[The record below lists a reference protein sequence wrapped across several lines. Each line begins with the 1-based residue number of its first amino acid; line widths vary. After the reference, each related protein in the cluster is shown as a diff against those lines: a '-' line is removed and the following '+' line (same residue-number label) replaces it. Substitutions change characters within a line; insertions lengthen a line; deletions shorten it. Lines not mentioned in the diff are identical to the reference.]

1 MTNYEIEEITKIFKA
16 LSDPTRFKIFLLLN
30 DRVSCVNAIV
40 NFLKISQPA
49 VSQHLK
55 ILREAGLVKI
65 EKKGYWVHYSS
76 NKEKIDKFLKDFPA
90 TLKLK
95 GVINMGKKV
104 NKKECKYPERL
115 KGKTEECTP
124 EQIKKCHGDISEKN
138 HPCVLKKIG
147 GNKNK

>member
-1 MTNYEIEEITKIFKA
+1 MTNYEIEEITKTFKA

-30 DRVSCVNAIV
+30 SRIFCVNGIV
-40 NFLKISQPA
+40 NFLQISQPA

-55 ILREAGLVKI
+55 ILREAGLVKV

-76 NKEKIDKFLKDFPA
+76 DKEKIDKFLKDFPA

-95 GVINMGKKV
+95 WVINISKKV
-104 NKKECKYPERL
+104 NKIGCKYSERL
-115 KGKTEECTP
+115 KGKPDECTP

-138 HPCVLKKIG
+138 HPCVSKKEIKKT
-147 GNKNK
+147 N

>member
-30 DRVSCVNAIV
+30 SRIFCVNGIV
-40 NFLKISQPA
+40 NFLQISQPA

-76 NKEKIDKFLKDFPA
+76 DKEKIDKFLKDFPA

-95 GVINMGKKV
+95 WVISMD
-104 NKKECKYPERL
+104 KKECKYSERL
-115 KGKTEECTP
+115 KGNPNECTP
-124 EQIKKCHGDISEKN
+124 EQIEKCHGDISEKN
-138 HPCVLKKIG
+138 HPCVSKK
-147 GNKNK
+147 K

>member
-30 DRVSCVNAIV
+30 SRIFCVNGIV
-40 NFLKISQPA
+40 NFLQISQPA

-76 NKEKIDKFLKDFPA
+76 NKEKIDNFLKDFPA

-95 GVINMGKKV
+95 GVRNV
-104 NKKECKYPERL
+104 
-115 KGKTEECTP
+115 
-124 EQIKKCHGDISEKN
+124 D
-138 HPCVLKKIG
+138 KKIR

>member
-30 DRVSCVNAIV
+30 SRIFCVNGIV
-40 NFLKISQPA
+40 NFLQISQPA

-104 NKKECKYPERL
+104 NKKSVNIRKDLRV
-115 KGKTEECTP
+115 KR
-124 EQIKKCHGDISEKN
+124 KN
-138 HPCVLKKIG
+138 VLP
-147 GNKNK
+147 NR

>member
-1 MTNYEIEEITKIFKA
+1 MTNYEIEKITKICKA

-30 DRVSCVNAIV
+30 NRISCVNAIV
-40 NFLKISQPA
+40 NSLQVSQPA

-55 ILREAGLVKI
+55 ILRESGLVKI
-65 EKKGYWVHYSS
+65 EKRGYWVHYSS
-76 NKEKIDKFLKDFPA
+76 DREKVDKFLKDFPV

-115 KGKTEECTP
+115 MGKPGECAS

-138 HPCVLKKIG
+138 HPYVS
-147 GNKNK
+147 KNK

>member
-1 MTNYEIEEITKIFKA
+1 MTDYEIGEITKIFKA

-30 DRVSCVNAIV
+30 SRIFCVNGIV
-40 NFLKISQPA
+40 NFLQISQPA

-95 GVINMGKKV
+95 GVRNMGKEV

-124 EQIKKCHGDISEKN
+124 EQIKKCHSDISIQK
-138 HPCVLKKIG
+138 HPCVSKK
-147 GNKNK
+147 N

>member
-30 DRVSCVNAIV
+30 DRVSCVNALV
-40 NFLKISQPA
+40 NFLQISQPA

-76 NKEKIDKFLKDFPA
+76 DKKKIEKFLKDFPA

-95 GVINMGKKV
+95 GVRNMGKKI

-124 EQIKKCHGDISEKN
+124 EQIEKCHGDISIQK
-138 HPCVLKKIG
+138 HPCVSKK
-147 GNKNK
+147 K

>member
-30 DRVSCVNAIV
+30 DRVSCVNALV
-40 NFLKISQPA
+40 NFLQISQPA

-76 NKEKIDKFLKDFPA
+76 DKEKIEKFLKDFPA

-95 GVINMGKKV
+95 GVRNMSKKI

-124 EQIKKCHGDISEKN
+124 EQIEKCHGDISIQK
-138 HPCVLKKIG
+138 HPCVSKK
-147 GNKNK
+147 K

>member
-1 MTNYEIEEITKIFKA
+1 MTNYEIEKITKIFKA

-30 DRVSCVNAIV
+30 SRIFCVNGIV
-40 NFLKISQPA
+40 NFLQISQPA

-76 NKEKIDKFLKDFPA
+76 DKEKIDKFLKDLPA
-90 TLKLK
+90 ALKLK
-95 GVINMGKKV
+95 GVINMGKKI

-115 KGKTEECTP
+115 KSKTEECTP
-124 EQIKKCHGDISEKN
+124 GQIKKCHSDISEKN
-138 HPCVLKKIG
+138 HPCIS
-147 GNKNK
+147 KNK

>member
-30 DRVSCVNAIV
+30 DRVSCVNALV
-40 NFLKISQPA
+40 NFLQISQPA

-65 EKKGYWVHYSS
+65 EKRGYWVHYSS
-76 NKEKIDKFLKDFPA
+76 DKEKIDKFLKDFPA
-90 TLKLK
+90 ALKLK
-95 GVINMGKKV
+95 EVRNMGKKV

-124 EQIKKCHGDISEKN
+124 EQIKKCHGDISIQK
-138 HPCVLKKIG
+138 HPCASKK
-147 GNKNK
+147 K